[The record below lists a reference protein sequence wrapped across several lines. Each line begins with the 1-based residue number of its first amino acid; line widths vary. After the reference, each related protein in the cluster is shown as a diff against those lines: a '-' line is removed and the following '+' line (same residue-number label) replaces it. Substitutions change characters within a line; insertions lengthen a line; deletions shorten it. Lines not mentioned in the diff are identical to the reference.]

1 MLVNL
6 VKNPNIIANPPPISK
21 RITKGKKEGSIP
33 LLLMFRAVLVYN
45 CTLLIPESKKKHDIH
60 ILVIYNIAFLI

>member
-33 LLLMFRAVLVYN
+33 ILNSPLKNAKKPCSGSTQIKVLGLFQHIWR
-45 CTLLIPESKKKHDIH
+45 CKK
-60 ILVIYNIAFLI
+60 VSS